1 MHGRCYGCGSQSHE
15 KRNCPQKDTVCR
27 YCACRG
33 HLEAV
38 CQDKFMGLEHNRGRR
53 QPPCQQVSA
62 TSSVPFTLFPNEPA
76 QVAASAPPPAAS
88 TTTTPNL
95 AQLTTLLRQPINI
108 FNIDGTP
115 NQAGQ
120 ITHLAHLA
128 LTVDDQERWTDF
140 LVTNLGGE
148 DIILGLPWL
157 RKINPEVD
165 WEKGRLSVKPQKVTI
180 EDVPEDIEN
189 GRVAAVTTDGSILE
203 QIVPDSPPISKL
215 VEEKVLLTPEE
226 ESPLCRI
233 QANRA
238 MRQSWVKAGILLD
251 ATEEVWCAAGYT
263 YSQQL
268 AEWAQKDKPTKTFE
282 E

>member
-1 MHGRCYGCGSQSHE
+1 
-15 KRNCPQKDTVCR
+15 
-27 YCACRG
+27 
-33 HLEAV
+33 
-38 CQDKFMGLEHNRGRR
+38 
-53 QPPCQQVSA
+53 
-62 TSSVPFTLFPNEPA
+62 
-76 QVAASAPPPAAS
+76 
-88 TTTTPNL
+88 
-95 AQLTTLLRQPINI
+95 INI

-120 ITHLAHLA
+120 ITHFTHLA
-128 LTVDDQERWTDF
+128 LTVDDQECWTDF

-189 GRVAAVTTDGSILE
+189 GRVAVVTTD
-203 QIVPDSPPISKL
+203 
-215 VEEKVLLTPEE
+215 
-226 ESPLCRI
+226 
-233 QANRA
+233 ANRA

-268 AEWAQKDKPTKTFE
+268 
-282 E
+282 

>member
-1 MHGRCYGCGSQSHE
+1 
-15 KRNCPQKDTVCR
+15 
-27 YCACRG
+27 
-33 HLEAV
+33 
-38 CQDKFMGLEHNRGRR
+38 MGLECNCGRR

-62 TSSVPFTLFPNEPA
+62 TSSVLFTLFPNEPA
-76 QVAASAPPPAAS
+76 QVAASVSPPANP

-95 AQLTTLLRQPINI
+95 AAQIAQTTPLQQPINI

-115 NQAGQ
+115 NWAGQ
-120 ITHLAHLA
+120 ITHFAHLA

-165 WEKGRLSVKPQKVTI
+165 WEKGQLSVKTQKVTI
-180 EDVPEDIEN
+180 EDVSEDTEGLES
-189 GRVAAVTTDGSILE
+189 GRVAAVTTDSSVLE
-203 QIVPDSPPISKL
+203 QIRPKSIEEEESL
-215 VEEKVLLTPEE
+215 VPEE
-226 ESPLCRI
+226 ESPLS
-233 QANRA
+233 
-238 MRQSWVKAGILLD
+238 MHQSWVKAGILLD
-251 ATEEVWCAAGYT
+251 AAEEVWCAAGYT

-268 AEWAQKDKPTKTFE
+268 AEQAHKDKLTKTFE

>member
-1 MHGRCYGCGSQSHE
+1 MRGRCYGCGSQSHE
-15 KRNCPQKDTVCR
+15 KWNCPQKDTVCR
-27 YCACRG
+27 YCARRG

-38 CQDKFMGLEHNRGRR
+38 CQDKFMGLERNRGRH
-53 QPPCQQVSA
+53 QPPHQQVSA

-76 QVAASAPPPAAS
+76 QVAASVPSPANP

-95 AQLTTLLRQPINI
+95 AHKLRTTPLQQPINI

-115 NQAGQ
+115 NRAGQ
-120 ITHLAHLA
+120 ITHFAHLA

-157 RKINPEVD
+157 QKINPEVD
-165 WEKGRLSVKPQKVTI
+165 WEKGRLSVKTQKVTI
-180 EDVPEDIEN
+180 EDVPEDTEGLES
-189 GRVAAVTTDGSILE
+189 GRVAAVTTDGSVLE
-203 QIVPDSPPISKL
+203 QIRPKAIEEEESL
-215 VEEKVLLTPEE
+215 VPEE

-233 QANRA
+233 QANRT
-238 MRQSWVKAGILLD
+238 MRRSWVKAGILLD
-251 ATEEVWCAAGYT
+251 AAEEVWCAAGYT

-268 AEWAQKDKPTKTFE
+268 AEQAHKDKPIKTFE